1 MIFSKN
7 NIDFRQV
14 SSNAQSNFL
23 KSKSFILTE
32 ITAKGG
38 WDFSSTTK
46 EIVLQTYRVWT
57 TWLFDLEEY
66 IVTCGEKKFS
76 EDQLNHCEREVVR
89 RGKELREH
97 ISNRTDW
104 YDESFIRII
113 TEVEDLKF
121 SSLREVLRT
130 SLLNLNVASAY
141 NEIVGILIN
150 YMNHLMFVLHEVD
163 YLLYHKENKFKPFI
177 YIDNTDVNL
186 YLKEKE
192 FFPSGRLCLYQK
204 LGLMTDEHLTIKL
217 GISREYLRRN
227 TNVSNAYTE
236 LLLKLRTHG
245 AQVCCVV

>member
-32 ITAKGG
+32 ITAKSG
-38 WDFSSTTK
+38 WNFSSTAK

-66 IVTCGEKKFS
+66 IVTCGEKKVTTDFL
-76 EDQLNHCEREVVR
+76 DHCEREVLR
-89 RGKELREH
+89 RGQELRNH
-97 ISNRTDW
+97 VTNRTDW
-104 YDESFIRII
+104 YDEDFIK
-113 TEVEDLKF
+113 VLNAVPDLRLKTLRGPLRK
-121 SSLREVLRT
+121 SLEGV
-130 SLLNLNVASAY
+130 NVTTAY
-141 NEIVGILIN
+141 NEIVAQLIN
-150 YMNHLMFVLHEVD
+150 YMNHLMFILHEID
-163 YLLYHKENKFKPFI
+163 YLLYHDKNKFQPFV

-186 YLKEKE
+186 YMKEKE
-192 FFPSGRLCLYQK
+192 FFPSGRLSLYQK
-204 LGLMTDEHLTIKL
+204 LGLMVNAKLTIKV
-217 GISREYLRRN
+217 GISKENLRRN
-227 TNVSNAYTE
+227 SNVSDAYIE